1 MVGRHLSSELCSCPL
16 FKDIQVWW
24 YMCVMPVLRATAGD
38 PEFEASLG
46 YSKTL
51 SPKTEV
57 RYKHPK
63 LALFTFLRKEGNH
76 AQLCHLRLGFVQ
88 SGLGGQWCV
97 FPFAENKVLG
107 QAIRHTPCG
116 CSDLS

>member
-1 MVGRHLSSELCSCPL
+1 M
-16 FKDIQVWW
+16 
-24 YMCVMPVLRATAGD
+24 MPVLRATAGD

-76 AQLCHLRLGFVQ
+76 VQLCHLRPGFVQ
-88 SGLGGQWCV
+88 SGLGVCGASSLSLRTKFWV
-97 FPFAENKVLG
+97 RLLGIHHVGVL
-107 QAIRHTPCG
+107 T
-116 CSDLS
+116 

>member
-38 PEFEASLG
+38 PEFEASL
-46 YSKTL
+46 

-63 LALFTFLRKEGNH
+63 LALFTFLGKEGNH
-76 AQLCHLRLGFVQ
+76 TQLCHLRLGFVQ
-88 SGLGGQWCV
+88 SGLGVCGASSLLLRTKFWV
-97 FPFAENKVLG
+97 RLLGMYYVGVL
-107 QAIRHTPCG
+107 T
-116 CSDLS
+116 